1 MEDFRRMENVQL
13 GHGTL
18 RKEINIFPAGDMAEE
33 PGKLGKPRDP
43 EIQLRFMGSHWER
56 QDCEAKQLH
65 L

>member
-56 QDCEAKQLH
+56 QD
-65 L
+65 